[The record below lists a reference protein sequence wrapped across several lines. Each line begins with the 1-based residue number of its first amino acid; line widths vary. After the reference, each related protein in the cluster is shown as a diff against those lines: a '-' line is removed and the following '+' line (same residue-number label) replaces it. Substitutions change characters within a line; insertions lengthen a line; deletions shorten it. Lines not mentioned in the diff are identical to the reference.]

1 MSDDPADWPKLV
13 KVAEGFYVRE
23 EVDVT
28 AWIDLGDCALVVD
41 ALERSR
47 LKAEVFEAIRST
59 LGEKPVKYVLN
70 THPHGDHTALNAAFE
85 RTFGAEIVNQRINPV
100 PPEGRWFEGP
110 RRRVQMLPMPG
121 CHTAHD
127 CVVWVPDDKALFEKL
142 VLEGFQAGLSWI
154 TILKK
159 RPRFREV
166 FDGFEPETIAG
177 YGPDKIGQLMADAG
191 IVRNRLKIEST
202 ISNAQAYLTLRDE
215 QSFAS
220 YLWGFVDGRPIQN
233 RFETMQDIPADRTA
247 RGGLQFF
254 RRFGIHEIMPPER

>member
-41 ALERSR
+41 ALEQPQ
-47 LKAEVFEAIRST
+47 LEAEVFEAIRST

-85 RTFGAEIVNQRINPV
+85 RTFGAEIVNQRTNPV

-127 CVVWVPDDKALFEKL
+127 CVVWVPDDKALFVGDIFGWGLIPLTVNLRAETARLLLDTYQRLIDLDPAVMISGHGPLGDKTTLERWVEYFHWLRGRTEEL
-142 VLEGFQAGLSWI
+142 VAAGLS
-154 TILKK
+154 
-159 RPRFREV
+159 
-166 FDGFEPETIAG
+166 
-177 YGPDKIGQLMADAG
+177 
-191 IVRNRLKIEST
+191 
-202 ISNAQAYLTLRDE
+202 DE
-215 QSFAS
+215 QIAAEIAPPDDMKDWWRFKAWKHADSVS
-220 YLWGFVDGRPIQN
+220 KMIKPI
-233 RFETMQDIPADRTA
+233 RK
-247 RGGLQFF
+247 GWL
-254 RRFGIHEIMPPER
+254 